1 MGRGI
6 ALSLLTLPLASAAHA
21 VAGYDGGAEP
31 LGPYI
36 VAAVSESYGL
46 LLMSMGATTLIVAA
60 WVGAVA
66 WMRRPRD

>member
-1 MGRGI
+1 
-6 ALSLLTLPLASAAHA
+6 
-21 VAGYDGGAEP
+21 

-46 LLMSMGATTLIVAA
+46 LLMSMGVTTLIVAA
-60 WVGAVA
+60 WVGSVA